1 MKYDLKQQFK
11 VQGAQEYFAKLIE
24 KKAFIELREV
34 KLKRSLDQNGLYW
47 LWLGVIETEMG
58 LDRNECHLL
67 YRAMYLPKEDHM
79 IESIIRTDL
88 WRRLKP
94 RIEQF
99 SYFKGLD
106 QIIDVIAYSTTEQDS
121 IQFTNYLNKI
131 REHVRVNM
139 NLILLTLEDKEFE
152 AFYAEYGFR

>member
-11 VQGAQEYFAKLIE
+11 VQGAQEYLAKLIE
-24 KKAFIELREV
+24 KKSFIELREV

-47 LWLGVIETEMG
+47 LWLNVIEKEIG
-58 LDRNECHLL
+58 LDKNECHLL
-67 YRAMYLPKEDHM
+67 YRAMFLPKEDHM

-121 IQFTNYLNKI
+121 IQFTNYLNKV
-131 REHVRVNM
+131 REHARGNM
-139 NLILLTLEDKEFE
+139 SLILLTQEDKEFE
-152 AFYAEYGFR
+152 TFYKEFGFH